1 VIAVDTNVVVRLLT
15 GDEPAQAAR
24 ARAIFEREAVLL
36 AKTVMLESE
45 WVLRRIYRFGAD
57 RIADAF
63 AALIA
68 LPDLVC
74 EDADVVAAA
83 IQWMRDGMD
92 FADALHLASARLA
105 GRFATFDEKLAKVAA
120 KITDIVVVR
129 P

>member
-1 VIAVDTNVVVRLLT
+1 MVAVDTNVVIRLLT

-24 ARAIFEREAVLL
+24 ARALFEREAVLL
-36 AKTVMLESE
+36 AKTVILESE
-45 WVLRRIYRFGAD
+45 WVLRRLYRFGSD

-68 LPDLVC
+68 LSDLVC
-74 EDADVVAAA
+74 EDASAVADA

-92 FADALHLASARLA
+92 FADAVHLASAWPA
-105 GRFATFDEKLAKVAA
+105 GRFATFDEKLAKRAA
-120 KITDIVVVR
+120 KIVDIAVVR